1 MDGCTPAL
9 AASEKN
15 MGEPLALFCT
25 AITDDCRIRPAHISL
40 YVALL
45 DAWRLQA
52 YDAPVRISRGQVMKT
67 AKFSSRATYNNAVNE
82 LHEYGYII
90 YLPSPDPR
98 VKSRVWL
105 VF

>member
-1 MDGCTPAL
+1 MDGSVCIL
-9 AASEKN
+9 AVGEKN
-15 MGEPLALFCT
+15 IGEPLAIFCA
-25 AITDDCRIRPAHISL
+25 AIADDCRIRPAHISL

-67 AKFSSRATYNNAVNE
+67 AKFSSRATYNNAVKE
-82 LHEYGYII
+82 LHKYGYII